1 MKRKDF
7 NFDLKQLRSYLE
19 VIRESGFTAASRKLK
34 LGQATISNHIQS
46 LEEML
51 GVSLIRRTSKEFT
64 VTPQGRA
71 FREFCEKIF
80 SDIEQLK
87 AELGRGFS
95 GGVTSVS
102 ASTIPSAYIIPPV
115 IASIRKES
123 PGFFYR
129 VDVTD
134 SREVVEKI
142 KEGKAEIG
150 ITGKEFKHSSLVYE
164 QFISDE
170 IVLVAGKE
178 YPDSIDFNELKKL
191 QLVIRESGSG
201 TRNAYETALKKHEI
215 LPSDLNVVFE
225 SYTSDG
231 VKEAAISGVGA
242 AFISNLAIVREVRL
256 KVLKIISVKGL
267 KIKRKFYAVYQKN
280 RHLSEPAVRLL
291 YELKRM
297 PLQ

>member
-1 MKRKDF
+1 MKKKEF

-19 VIRESGFTAASRKLK
+19 VLRESSFTAASRKLK
-34 LGQATISNHIQS
+34 IGQATISSHIQA

-71 FREFCEKIF
+71 FREFCENIF
-80 SDIEQLK
+80 KDIEQLK
-87 AELGRGFS
+87 TELGRGFS
-95 GGVTSVS
+95 GGITSVS
-102 ASTIPSAYIIPPV
+102 ASTVPSAYILPSV
-115 IASIRKES
+115 IASIKKEL
-123 PGFFYR
+123 PEFFYR
-129 VDVTD
+129 VDVSD

-150 ITGKEFKHSSLVYE
+150 ITGKKFKHSSLVYE

-170 IVLVAGKE
+170 VVLVGKMD
-178 YPDSIDFNELKKL
+178 YPDSVDTGELKEL
-191 QLVIRESGSG
+191 PLVARESGSG
-201 TRNAYETALKKHEI
+201 TRNAYETALKKHNV

-242 AFISNLAIVREVRL
+242 AFISNLAITREVRL

-267 KIKRKFYAVYQKN
+267 KITRKFYAVYQKN
-280 RHLSEPAVRLL
+280 RHLSEPALQLL
-291 YELKRM
+291 KELKRIQS
-297 PLQ
+297 L